1 MEVARAPQRALMP
14 APMALLSP
22 QYRAVAVAVAVV
34 AAAAVAAAAVAAV
47 TAAAAAAAAA
57 TTTTLMV
64 VPMPSARSI
73 AMIVL
78 PAATMVTA
86 ASIPQI
92 LFGSASPRL

>member
-57 TTTTLMV
+57 TTTLMV

-86 ASIPQI
+86 ASILQI